1 MFNDTITIYNL
12 VEEKMYRKVVNNV
25 FVNNKTIISQ
35 EGKGEKF
42 TSAHDVIFSDI
53 AIRDYLEYGDYKK
66 LGNKENNFTL
76 KVNDVIV
83 IGEFKE
89 VENLSEIQKS
99 DKEYFLIKSISK
111 NLYGAADLQ
120 NIEVTD

>member
-42 TSAHDVIFSDI
+42 TSANDVIFSDI

-66 LGNKENNFTL
+66 LDNKENNFTL
-76 KVNDVIV
+76 KVNDVVV
-83 IGEFKE
+83 IGKFKE

-99 DKEYFLIKSISK
+99 DKDYFLIKTISK
-111 NLYGAADLQ
+111 NLYGSADLQ

>member
-25 FVNNKTIISQ
+25 FVNNKTIILQ

-76 KVNDVIV
+76 KVNDVVV

-99 DKEYFLIKSISK
+99 DKEYFLIKTISK

>member
-1 MFNDTITIYNL
+1 M
-12 VEEKMYRKVVNNV
+12 
-25 FVNNKTIISQ
+25 
-35 EGKGEKF
+35 
-42 TSAHDVIFSDI
+42 
-53 AIRDYLEYGDYKK
+53 EYGDYKK

-76 KVNDVIV
+76 KVNDVVV

-99 DKEYFLIKSISK
+99 DKEYFLIKTISK

>member
-42 TSAHDVIFSDI
+42 ASAHDVIFSDI
-53 AIRDYLEYGDYKK
+53 AIRDYLEYEDYKK
-66 LGNKENNFTL
+66 LDNKENNFTL
-76 KVNDVIV
+76 KVNDVVV

-99 DKEYFLIKSISK
+99 DKDYFLIKTISK
-111 NLYGAADLQ
+111 NLYGATDLQ
-120 NIEVTD
+120 NIEITD